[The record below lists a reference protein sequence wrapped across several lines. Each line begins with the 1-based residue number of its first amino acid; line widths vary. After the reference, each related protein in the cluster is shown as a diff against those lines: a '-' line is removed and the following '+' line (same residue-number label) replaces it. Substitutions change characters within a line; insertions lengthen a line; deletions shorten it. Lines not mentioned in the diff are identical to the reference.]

1 MPGRK
6 IVIDDIP
13 YSADEIINSS
23 VEKFREMKSKLTAEQ
38 CERMRMF
45 RLTGKNTIAVRNGR
59 KRKSDEVSDLTIKLN
74 ESRKFGEE
82 MLKKKENAFV
92 QRDEVKEQLA
102 HEINRILVSHNFDP
116 QTHTMEFGENGEGSI
131 VEF

>member
-1 MPGRK
+1 M
-6 IVIDDIP
+6 DDIP

-23 VEKFREMKSKLTAEQ
+23 IERFGEMKDKLTVEQ

-45 RLTGKNTIAVRNGR
+45 RLTGKNTIVVRNGR
-59 KRKSDEVSDLTIKLN
+59 KRKSDEVDDLTIKLN

-82 MLKKKENAFV
+82 MLKKRENAIV
-92 QRDEVKEQLA
+92 QRDEVKDKLA
-102 HEINRILVSHNFDP
+102 REVNRFLVHHDFDP
-116 QTHTMEFGENGEGSI
+116 RTHTIEFGENGCSV

>member
-6 IVIDDIP
+6 IVIDDLL

-23 VEKFREMKSKLTAEQ
+23 TERFGEMKRSLTAEQ
-38 CERMRMF
+38 CERMKAF
-45 RLTGKNTIAVRNGR
+45 RQTGKNTIVVRNGR

-74 ESRKFGEE
+74 ESRKLEQE
-82 MLKKKENAFV
+82 MIKKRENTIV
-92 QRDEVKEQLA
+92 QRDEMKVKLG
-102 HEINRILVSHNFDP
+102 HEINKYLVSHDLDP
-116 QTHTMEFGENGEGSI
+116 QTHTIEFGEDGHGRI